1 MGNFDCMFDEET
13 QKAISEKMRLLRRKL
28 DREAFQD
35 EARQELYDFM
45 PFERAEINR
54 IIDRVFRKYEGQ

>member
-13 QKAISEKMRLLRRKL
+13 QKAIFDKVRLLRLKR
-28 DREAFQD
+28 DREEFRD
-35 EARQELYDFM
+35 EVNSELYDFM

-54 IIDRVFRKYEGQ
+54 IIERVFRKYKE